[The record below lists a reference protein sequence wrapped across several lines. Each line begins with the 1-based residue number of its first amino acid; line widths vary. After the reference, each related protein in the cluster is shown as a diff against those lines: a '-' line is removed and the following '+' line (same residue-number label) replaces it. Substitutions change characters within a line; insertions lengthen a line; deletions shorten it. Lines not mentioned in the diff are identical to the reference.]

1 MFGSPIYALL
11 SIAAVVVSAMVWD
24 RLFRRSAVPRDGR
37 LALVFLAALVGA
49 FLGAKIAFLVA
60 EGWHQRGDWI
70 ALVSGRSVTGA
81 LIGGTLAA
89 EFVKWRLGVRTA
101 TGDAFAITVPLAV
114 AIGRVG
120 CVSAG
125 CCQGVACEPS
135 WWTVVDTH
143 GHVRV
148 PSAQI
153 ELGFNLAFLAWSLA
167 AARFGWMPT
176 QRFNVYLIGY
186 GAFRF
191 VHEFWRDDHRW
202 FEGFGGYHLAAIA
215 VAAVG
220 VAMMVRRRRLNAL
233 PALAP
238 ATTGL
243 ARGAGGR

>member
-1 MFGSPIYALL
+1 
-11 SIAAVVVSAMVWD
+11 
-24 RLFRRSAVPRDGR
+24 
-37 LALVFLAALVGA
+37 
-49 FLGAKIAFLVA
+49 
-60 EGWHQRGDWI
+60 
-70 ALVSGRSVTGA
+70 
-81 LIGGTLAA
+81 
-89 EFVKWRLGVRTA
+89 
-101 TGDAFAITVPLAV
+101 
-114 AIGRVG
+114 
-120 CVSAG
+120 
-125 CCQGVACEPS
+125 
-135 WWTVVDTH
+135 
-143 GHVRV
+143 V

-233 PALAP
+233 PGLAP